1 MEQTMN
7 RRTFVQTAGAA
18 AAVAG
23 LACMARVGK
32 AGEATEMAW
41 DYEADLVAVGGGGAG
56 LCAGNWMPAFYPGCG
71 WAILGTMVW
80 GRKAGQNVAAEEP
93 WE

>member
-56 LCAGNWMPAFYPGCG
+56 L
-71 WAILGTMVW
+71 
-80 GRKAGQNVAAEEP
+80 
-93 WE
+93 